1 MGYTKIDE
9 INGMRYQAKYV
20 ETPTEIKGVKGKIRN
35 KIEKEIADR
44 DDLIADLT
52 KLVFINLSLIK
63 ELYEL
68 VDLSKLDDEKKAMF
82 EYGFEKYDETET
94 ILDYYLQKGDLT
106 FIDRILERQ
115 EKIVKVVKDEV

>member
-1 MGYTKIDE
+1 MGYKKIDK
-9 INGMRYQAKYV
+9 INGMRHQAKYI
-20 ETPTEIKGVKGKIRN
+20 ETPTITEGVKGKIRN

-63 ELYEL
+63 ELYSL

-82 EYGFEKYDETET
+82 EYGFKKYEESET
-94 ILDYYLQKGDLT
+94 ILDYYLQKGDLS